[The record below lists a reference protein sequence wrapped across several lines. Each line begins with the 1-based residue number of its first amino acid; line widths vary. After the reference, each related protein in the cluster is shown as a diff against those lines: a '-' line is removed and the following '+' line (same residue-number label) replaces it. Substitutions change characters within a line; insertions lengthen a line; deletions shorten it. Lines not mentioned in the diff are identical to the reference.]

1 MDEFASVRLTRHFAA
16 PAADVWAVLTEPES
30 VTRWLGHAGG
40 RFATGQEV
48 ELSRDG
54 DVESVVARVRE
65 LNPERVLELDWHPR
79 GEPPSVVRIE
89 LSEEPDGTKLVL
101 DHRRLDERACLRHA
115 SRWRRRLEELG
126 LLVDV
131 TGVKS

>member
-1 MDEFASVRLTRHFAA
+1 MDGFASVRLTRHFTAR
-16 PAADVWAVLTEPES
+16 PRDVWAALTEPES
-30 VTRWLGHAGG
+30 LARWLARPEGAFG
-40 RFATGQEV
+40 
-48 ELSRDG
+48 DG
-54 DVESVVARVRE
+54 DEFALSLDGDRGRVNGRVRE
-65 LNPERVLELDWHPR
+65 VAPERVLELDWHPR